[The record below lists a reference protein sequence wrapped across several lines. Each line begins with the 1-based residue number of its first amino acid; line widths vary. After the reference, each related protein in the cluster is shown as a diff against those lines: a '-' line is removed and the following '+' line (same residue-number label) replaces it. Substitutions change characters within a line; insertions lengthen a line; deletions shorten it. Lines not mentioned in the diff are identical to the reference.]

1 MGTLTV
7 YFVGICTH
15 LREFTSREVEH
26 RVVLINGRGGKTIN
40 GNEIVGHEA
49 SLRYLDADGKPQ
61 KESLNGVHITVN
73 AVDPKVVYDRSFFTC
88 IPRLTAFAPSLPSL
102 GMDAAQGRDAN
113 LAAAYFDAAGRFVAG
128 ADANDASV
136 AVLNV
141 VTQDPPTLTL
151 ANFDGTSRPPI
162 ELPDGA
168 EIQIE
173 NVGPGK
179 GGGDQTHDFLL
190 NFLVAQ
196 NIPTDASWPTK
207 RAHCYVCRTSSDPT
221 SSCKLDVRLPFPGN
235 TVDVGCSNSNYP

>member
-26 RVVLINGRGGKTIN
+26 RVVLVNARESKTIN
-40 GNEIVGHEA
+40 EETIVAHEP
-49 SLRYLDADGKPQ
+49 SLRYTDREGTVQ
-61 KESLNGVHITVN
+61 KMPLNGVHITVN

-88 IPRLTAFAPSLPSL
+88 IPRLTAYAPSLPSL
-102 GMDAAQGRDAN
+102 GMDAAKGRDAN

-128 ADANDASV
+128 ADGNDASV

-151 ANFDGTSRPPI
+151 TNFDGTSRPPI
-162 ELPDGA
+162 ELPDDA

-179 GGGDQTHDFLL
+179 DGGDRTHDFLL

-196 NIPTDASWPTK
+196 NIPTDATWPTK
-207 RAHCYVCRTSSDPT
+207 RAHCYVCRTSSAPT
-221 SSCKLDVRLPFPGN
+221 SSCKLDVKLPFPSN